1 MHTTH
6 SPEIPSLSA
15 FGEPNKNNF
24 TEYKARMHATALFA
38 GKNAGTNTARY
49 YSFNQGL
56 THFIVF
62 TAEAYLYARDA
73 SFIENQLNFMKAD
86 LGAVDRKVTPW
97 VVALVHKDWTMEAEA
112 YAAFSPILQDA
123 KVDILFCGHVHYYN
137 RYLPYDVV
145 TNDIDMASVSQD
157 GSTYTNPK
165 YMTIIVTGASGDREK
180 DDKYTK
186 ESPSFT
192 GTENYGYGV
201 FTATNATHATWKFKT
216 VKADKGPDYADSLT
230 WIKN

>member
-1 MHTTH
+1 
-6 SPEIPSLSA
+6 
-15 FGEPNKNNF
+15 
-24 TEYKARMHATALFA
+24 MHATALFA

-123 KVDILFCGHVHYYN
+123 KVDILFCGHV
-137 RYLPYDVV
+137 P
-145 TNDIDMASVSQD
+145 
-157 GSTYTNPK
+157 
-165 YMTIIVTGASGDREK
+165 
-180 DDKYTK
+180 
-186 ESPSFT
+186 
-192 GTENYGYGV
+192 
-201 FTATNATHATWKFKT
+201 
-216 VKADKGPDYADSLT
+216 
-230 WIKN
+230 